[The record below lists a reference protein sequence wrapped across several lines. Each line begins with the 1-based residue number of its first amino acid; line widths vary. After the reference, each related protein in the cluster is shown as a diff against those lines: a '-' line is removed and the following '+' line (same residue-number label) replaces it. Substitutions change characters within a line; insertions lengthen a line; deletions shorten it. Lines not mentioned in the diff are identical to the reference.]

1 MSAFQS
7 TAALLAQALDHIELA
22 AWVSSP
28 GSRNAPVV
36 LALSELET
44 PHRVMLDERSAA
56 HVALGAALQSGKPCA
71 VVCTSGTAAMN
82 FGPAVAEAFYQRI
95 PLLLITADRPAG
107 MIDNGHG
114 QSIRQVGLFRQH
126 VRAEANLQV
135 DHGDVEL
142 IRQNASALRKAL
154 KSLTYGPVHINI
166 PLDEPLYGK
175 PRLPMGFP
183 ASFRL
188 DLKPVYDEHLALP
201 TFLVDAKRPL
211 LIVGQMLAS
220 RAFIR
225 QVAKLRQQ
233 GWLVVAEHLS
243 NLPVGMA
250 LSLEDAILQK
260 DASLFKP
267 DAIVSVGGSWMAK
280 QAKAM
285 LAGLPHLSVAD
296 AAPFPNLFDGPFA
309 TWACGAEDALACLLD
324 SQLSTAGWQLPTMKL
339 EVNRPSDRQL
349 TDLSVHMYLASLPLD
364 GWDIHWGNSMSV
376 RQGAHAFAKGGWA
389 QKVTH
394 YGNRGA
400 SGIDGSTSTAL
411 GSAWM
416 SSKPTLLI
424 TGELSAQ
431 YDLNAM
437 LQSNI
442 PVNLHV
448 LIINNGGGQIFQV
461 IDGPKSAPN
470 HESHFLFQHER
481 SFEDAA
487 NYLKVPYMSAHDMKS
502 FESAMA
508 GMMQSPNAAIVEVF
522 TDPMAS
528 ERSWKRRQDA

>member
-1 MSAFQS
+1 M
-7 TAALLAQALDHIELA
+7 A

-36 LALSELET
+36 LALSELKV

-95 PLLLITADRPAG
+95 PLLLITADRPSH

-114 QSIRQVGLFRQH
+114 QSIRQVGLFREH

-142 IRQNASALRKAL
+142 IRQNAAALRKAL
-154 KSLTYGPVHINI
+154 KSLAYGPVHINI
-166 PLDEPLYGK
+166 PLAEPLYGK
-175 PRLPMGFP
+175 PTLPAGFP

-188 DLKPVYDEHLALP
+188 DLKPVHEEELALP
-201 TFLVDAKRPL
+201 SFLVEANRPM
-211 LIVGQMLAS
+211 LIVGQLQAS
-220 RAFIR
+220 KTFIR
-225 QVAKLRQQ
+225 QVAKLRQK
-233 GWLVVAEHLS
+233 GWLVVAEHMS
-243 NLPVGMA
+243 NLPAGMA
-250 LSLEDAILQK
+250 LSLEDAMAQK
-260 DASLFKP
+260 GASLFKP
-267 DAIVSVGGSWMAK
+267 DAIVSVGGAWMAK

-285 LAGLPHLSVAD
+285 MAGLPHLSVAD

-309 TWACGAEDALACLLD
+309 TWTCGTEDALACLL
-324 SQLSTAGWQLPTMKL
+324 QANLSTAGWQLPSMKL
-339 EVNRPSDRQL
+339 EVNMPSPRQL
-349 TDLSVHMYLASLPLD
+349 TDLAVHMHMATLPLD

-376 RQGAHAFAKGGWA
+376 RHGAHAFAKGGWA
-389 QKVTH
+389 QRVTH

-416 SSKPTLLI
+416 SAKPTLLI

-442 PVNLHV
+442 PVNLHL
-448 LIINNGGGQIFQV
+448 LIVNNGGGQIFQV
-461 IDGPKSAPN
+461 IDGPKSTPN
-470 HESHFLFQHER
+470 YESHFLFQHER

-487 NYLKVPYMSAHDMKS
+487 KYLKVPYVAAQDMKA
-502 FESAMA
+502 FESAIA
-508 GMMQSPNAAIVEVF
+508 WLMQSPNAAIVEVF